1 MLSSELSIRLLR
13 MKLNYWAPEVI
24 LILTSKSCVKNSDFT
39 HFSANPR
46 GYVPLTAVLSPNT
59 KISDIENSRKQRCE
73 VVFKTTRFGHQLR
86 YENCLSLGYKF
97 SAYIVDRPKALSTL
111 KASVNQLSE
120 PRLFWSLVANK
131 AANALDFATYSE
143 KPSKDV
149 KMW

>member
-13 MKLNYWAPEVI
+13 MKLNYWARDLT
-24 LILTSKSCVKNSDFT
+24 LILALRTWVNQLFFGRFGANWRGNISDCV
-39 HFSANPR
+39 
-46 GYVPLTAVLSPNT
+46 LLSPNT
-59 KISDIENSRKQRCE
+59 KISDIENNRKQRCE
-73 VVFKTTRFGHQLR
+73 VVFKTTKLGHQLR
-86 YENCLSLGYKF
+86 YKNCLSLGYKF

-111 KASVNQLSE
+111 KASEIQLSE